1 MTYELILRALLS
13 GILMGAIYGV
23 LGMGFTI
30 VYGILDLPIFTHGV
44 FAMWAMYLLYL
55 LTHHAGV
62 APYPGFLLL
71 FALAYLFGVVLY
83 KCLLR
88 FILDIEHEMQLVFF
102 LGLLIAL
109 SNLALIVFGP
119 TSLLLSVQW
128 LERVVF
134 LGQVSLKA
142 AMIVGAAVSVA
153 FIVCMELF
161 FRKTETGK
169 AIRACAD
176 NRRGA
181 LIVGLNVS
189 KMYTIAIGLS
199 LICSA
204 VAGLAFAP
212 LVPIYPDLGFEYA
225 ILACL
230 IAVLGGAGDMKG
242 ALVAGFVMGLLLSV
256 QQMFYDLT
264 LSRLMLYAIMLGIL
278 MFRPTGILGKGKSF
292 AK

>member
-1 MTYELILRALLS
+1 MTYELIIRAILS
-13 GILMGAIYGV
+13 GILMGAVYGV

-30 VYGILDLPIFTHGV
+30 VYGIVDLPVFTHGV
-44 FAMWAMYLLYL
+44 FTMWGMYLLYL
-55 LTHHAGV
+55 LVHHTGIG
-62 APYPGFLLL
+62 PYPGFLLL
-71 FALAYLFGVVLY
+71 FAVAYIFGILLY
-83 KCLLR
+83 KSVLKY
-88 FILDIEHEMQLVFF
+88 ILDIEHEMQLVFF

-109 SNLALIVFGP
+109 SNLALMIFGP
-119 TSLLLSVQW
+119 TSLLLNINW

-134 LGQVSLKA
+134 LGQVSLKT
-142 AMIVGAAVSVA
+142 AMIVAAGVSVL
-153 FIVCMELF
+153 FVICMELF
-161 FRKTETGK
+161 FRRTETGK

-181 LIVGLNVS
+181 LIIGLNVD
-189 KMYTIAIGLS
+189 KMYTTAIAIS
-199 LICSA
+199 LVCSA

-230 IAVLGGAGDMKG
+230 VAVLGGAGDMKG
-242 ALVAGFVMGLLLSV
+242 ALAAGFTMGLLLSV

-264 LSRLMLYAIMLGIL
+264 LARLNLYAIMLGLL

>member
-1 MTYELILRALLS
+1 MTYELIIRAILS

-44 FAMWAMYLLYL
+44 FAMWAMYLLYM
-55 LTHHAGV
+55 LTNYTGV
-62 APYPGFLLL
+62 GPYPGFLVL
-71 FALAYLFGVVLY
+71 FAVAYVFGVVLY
-83 KCLLR
+83 KSLLR

-109 SNLALIVFGP
+109 SNLALMVFGP
-119 TSLLLSVQW
+119 TSLLLSVNW
-128 LERVVF
+128 LERIVF

-142 AMIVGAAVSVA
+142 AMIVGAAVSIL
-153 FIVCMELF
+153 FIICMELF

-181 LIVGLNVS
+181 LIIGLNVA
-189 KMYTIAIGLS
+189 KMYTVAIGLS
-199 LICSA
+199 LVCSA

>member
-1 MTYELILRALLS
+1 MTEELFIRSLLS
-13 GILMGAIYGV
+13 GVLMGAIYGV

-44 FAMWAMYLLYL
+44 FAMWAMYLLYM
-55 LTHHAGV
+55 LTHYTGMG
-62 APYPGFLLL
+62 PYPGFLLL
-71 FALAYLFGVVLY
+71 FAVAYLFGVLLY

-109 SNLALIVFGP
+109 ANLALIVFGP
-119 TSLLLSVQW
+119 TSLLLSVNW
-128 LERVVF
+128 LEHIVF
-134 LGQVSLKA
+134 LGQISFKA
-142 AMIVGAAVSVA
+142 AVLVGAAMSIL
-153 FIVCMELF
+153 FILCMELF

-176 NRRGA
+176 NRKGA
-181 LIVGLNVS
+181 LIIGLNVGR
-189 KMYTIAIGLS
+189 MYTIAIGLS
-199 LICSA
+199 LVCSA

-225 ILACL
+225 VLACL

-242 ALVAGFVMGLLLSV
+242 ALVAGFVMGLLMSV

-264 LSRLMLYAIMLGIL
+264 LSRIILYVIMLGIL

>member
-1 MTYELILRALLS
+1 MTYELITRALLS

-44 FAMWAMYLLYL
+44 FAMWAMYLLYM
-55 LTHHAGV
+55 LTNHTGV

-83 KCLLR
+83 KFLLR

-109 SNLALIVFGP
+109 ANLALIVFGP
-119 TSLLLSVQW
+119 TSLLLNVRW

-142 AMIVGAAVSVA
+142 AMIVGAAVSVV
-153 FIVCMELF
+153 FIICMELF

-176 NRRGA
+176 NRKGA
-181 LIVGLNVS
+181 LIIGLNVS
-189 KMYTIAIGLS
+189 KMYTTAIGLS
-199 LICSA
+199 LVCSA

>member
-1 MTYELILRALLS
+1 MNFELVVRAILS

-30 VYGILDLPIFTHGV
+30 VYGIVDLPVFTHGV
-44 FAMWAMYLLYL
+44 FALWAMYLLVMLSKYS
-55 LTHHAGV
+55 GIG
-62 APYPGFLLL
+62 PYPGCVILLV
-71 FALAYLFGVVLY
+71 ASYLFGILLY
-83 KCLLR
+83 KLLLKH
-88 FILDIEHEMQLVFF
+88 ILDIEHEMQLVFC

-109 SNLALIVFGP
+109 SNLALILFGP
-119 TSLLLSVQW
+119 TSLLLRIDW
-128 LERVVF
+128 LERVIF
-134 LGQVSLKA
+134 LREVSLKTSL
-142 AMIVGAAVSVA
+142 IVGAAVSVL
-153 FIVCMELF
+153 FIICMEVF

-181 LIVGLNVS
+181 LIIGLHVN
-189 KMYTIAIGLS
+189 KMYTTAMGVS
-199 LICSA
+199 LVCSA

-212 LVPIYPDLGFEYA
+212 LVPVYPDLGFEYA
-225 ILACL
+225 VLACL
-230 IAVLGGAGDMKG
+230 VAVLGGAGDMKG
-242 ALVAGFVMGLLLSV
+242 ALVAGFIMGLLLSM

-264 LSRLMLYAIMLGIL
+264 MARLILYVIMLGLL

>member
-1 MTYELILRALLS
+1 MTDELIIRALLS

-23 LGMGFTI
+23 LGMGFTM

-44 FAMWAMYLLYL
+44 FAMWAMYLIYL
-55 LTHHAGV
+55 LTNHVGV
-62 APYPGFLLL
+62 PLYPGFLLL

-83 KCLLR
+83 KTVLR

-109 SNLALIVFGP
+109 ANLALIVFGP
-119 TSLLLSVQW
+119 TSLLLNVKW

-142 AMIVGAAVSVA
+142 AMMVGAAVSIL

-176 NRRGA
+176 NRKGA

-189 KMYTIAIGLS
+189 RMYTTAIGLS
-199 LICSA
+199 LVCSA

-242 ALVAGFVMGLLLSV
+242 ALVAGFVMGLLMSI

-264 LSRLMLYAIMLGIL
+264 LSRLILYAVMLGIL

>member
-1 MTYELILRALLS
+1 MTYELALRALLS

-71 FALAYLFGVVLY
+71 FALAYLFGVLLY

-153 FIVCMELF
+153 FIICMEVF

>member
-1 MTYELILRALLS
+1 MTDELIIRALLS

-44 FAMWAMYLLYL
+44 FAMWAMYLIYL
-55 LTHHAGV
+55 LTNHVGV
-62 APYPGFLLL
+62 PLYPGFLLL

-83 KCLLR
+83 KTVLR

-109 SNLALIVFGP
+109 ANLALIVFGP
-119 TSLLLSVQW
+119 TSLLLNVKW

-142 AMIVGAAVSVA
+142 AMMVGAAVSIL

-176 NRRGA
+176 NRKGA

-189 KMYTIAIGLS
+189 RMYTTAIGLS
-199 LICSA
+199 LVCSA

-242 ALVAGFVMGLLLSV
+242 ALVAGFVMGLLMSI

-264 LSRLMLYAIMLGIL
+264 LSRLILYAVMLGIL

>member
-1 MTYELILRALLS
+1 MTDELIIRALLS

-23 LGMGFTI
+23 LGMGFTM

-44 FAMWAMYLLYL
+44 FAMWAMYLIYL
-55 LTHHAGV
+55 LTNHAGV
-62 APYPGFLLL
+62 ALYPGFLLL

-83 KCLLR
+83 KTVLR

-109 SNLALIVFGP
+109 ANLALIVFGP
-119 TSLLLSVQW
+119 TSLLLNVKW

-142 AMIVGAAVSVA
+142 AMMVGAAVSVL
-153 FIVCMELF
+153 FIACMELF

-176 NRRGA
+176 NRKGA

-189 KMYTIAIGLS
+189 RMYTTAIGLS
-199 LICSA
+199 LVCSA

-242 ALVAGFVMGLLLSV
+242 ALVAGFVMGLLMSI

-264 LSRLMLYAIMLGIL
+264 LSRLMLYAVMLGIL

>member
-1 MTYELILRALLS
+1 
-13 GILMGAIYGV
+13 
-23 LGMGFTI
+23 
-30 VYGILDLPIFTHGV
+30 
-44 FAMWAMYLLYL
+44 MWAMYLLYM
-55 LTHHAGV
+55 LTNYTGLG
-62 APYPGFLLL
+62 PYPGFLVL
-71 FALAYLFGVVLY
+71 FAVAYLFGVVLY
-83 KCLLR
+83 KSVLR

-109 SNLALIVFGP
+109 SNLALMVFGP
-119 TSLLLSVQW
+119 TSLLLSVNW
-128 LERVVF
+128 LERIVF

-142 AMIVGAAVSVA
+142 AMIVGAAVSIL

-161 FRKTETGK
+161 FRQTETGK

-181 LIVGLNVS
+181 LIIGLNVA
-189 KMYTIAIGLS
+189 KMYTVAIGLS
-199 LICSA
+199 LVCSA

>member
-1 MTYELILRALLS
+1 MTDELIIRAILS

-55 LTHHAGV
+55 LTNYTGMG
-62 APYPGFLLL
+62 PYPGFLVL
-71 FALAYLFGVVLY
+71 FAVAYVFGVVLY
-83 KCLLR
+83 KGLLR

-109 SNLALIVFGP
+109 SNLALMVFGP
-119 TSLLLSVQW
+119 TSLLLSVKW
-128 LERVVF
+128 LERIVF

-142 AMIVGAAVSVA
+142 AMIVGAAVSIL
-153 FIVCMELF
+153 FIICMELF

-181 LIVGLNVS
+181 LIIGLNVA
-189 KMYTIAIGLS
+189 KMYTVAIGLS
-199 LICSA
+199 LVCSA

-264 LSRLMLYAIMLGIL
+264 LSRLILYAIMLGIL

>member
-1 MTYELILRALLS
+1 MNLELVVRAVLS

-30 VYGILDLPIFTHGV
+30 VYGIVDLPVFTHGV
-44 FAMWAMYLLYL
+44 FALWAMYLLVMLSKYS
-55 LTHHAGV
+55 GIG
-62 APYPGFLLL
+62 PYPGCVILLV
-71 FALAYLFGVVLY
+71 AAYLFGILLY
-83 KCLLR
+83 KLLLKH
-88 FILDIEHEMQLVFF
+88 ILDIEHEMQLVFC

-109 SNLALIVFGP
+109 SNLALILFGP
-119 TSLLLSVQW
+119 TSLLLRIDW
-128 LERVVF
+128 LERVIF
-134 LGQVSLKA
+134 LREVSLKTSL
-142 AMIVGAAVSVA
+142 IVGAAVSVL
-153 FIVCMELF
+153 FIICMEVF

-181 LIVGLNVS
+181 LIIGLHVN
-189 KMYTIAIGLS
+189 KMYTTAMGVS
-199 LICSA
+199 LVCSA

-212 LVPIYPDLGFEYA
+212 LVPVYPDLGFEYA
-225 ILACL
+225 VLACL
-230 IAVLGGAGDMKG
+230 VAVLGGAGDMKG
-242 ALVAGFVMGLLLSV
+242 ALVAGFIMGLLLSM

-264 LSRLMLYAIMLGIL
+264 MARLILYVIMLGLL

>member
-1 MTYELILRALLS
+1 MTDELIIRALLS

-23 LGMGFTI
+23 LGMGFTM

-44 FAMWAMYLLYL
+44 FAMWAMYLIYL
-55 LTHHAGV
+55 LTNHVGV
-62 APYPGFLLL
+62 ALYPGFLLL

-83 KCLLR
+83 KTVLR

-109 SNLALIVFGP
+109 ANLALIVFGP
-119 TSLLLSVQW
+119 TSLLLNVKW

-142 AMIVGAAVSVA
+142 AMMVGAAVSIL

-176 NRRGA
+176 NRKGA

-189 KMYTIAIGLS
+189 RMYTTAIGLS
-199 LICSA
+199 LVCSA

-242 ALVAGFVMGLLLSV
+242 ALVAGFVMGLLMSI

-264 LSRLMLYAIMLGIL
+264 LSRLILYAVMLGIL

>member
-1 MTYELILRALLS
+1 MTDELIIRALLS

-23 LGMGFTI
+23 LGMGFTM

-44 FAMWAMYLLYL
+44 FAMWAMYLIYL
-55 LTHHAGV
+55 LTNHAGV
-62 APYPGFLLL
+62 ALYPGFLLL

-83 KCLLR
+83 KTVLR

-109 SNLALIVFGP
+109 ANLALIVFGP
-119 TSLLLSVQW
+119 TSLLLNVKW

-142 AMIVGAAVSVA
+142 AMMVGAAVSIL

-176 NRRGA
+176 NRKGA

-189 KMYTIAIGLS
+189 RMYTTAIGLS
-199 LICSA
+199 LVCSA

-242 ALVAGFVMGLLLSV
+242 ALVAGFVMGLLMSI

-264 LSRLMLYAIMLGIL
+264 LSRLMLYAVMLGIL

>member
-1 MTYELILRALLS
+1 MTDELIIRALLS

-23 LGMGFTI
+23 LGMGFTM

-44 FAMWAMYLLYL
+44 FAMWAMYLIYL
-55 LTHHAGV
+55 LTNHVGV
-62 APYPGFLLL
+62 ALYPGFLLL

-83 KCLLR
+83 KTVLR

-109 SNLALIVFGP
+109 ANLALIVFGP
-119 TSLLLSVQW
+119 TSLLLNVKW

-134 LGQVSLKA
+134 FGQVSLKA
-142 AMIVGAAVSVA
+142 AMMVGAAVSIL

-176 NRRGA
+176 NRKGA

-189 KMYTIAIGLS
+189 RMYTTAIGLS
-199 LICSA
+199 LVCSA

-242 ALVAGFVMGLLLSV
+242 ALVAGFVMGLLMSI

-264 LSRLMLYAIMLGIL
+264 LSRLMLYAVMLGIL

>member
-1 MTYELILRALLS
+1 MTYELILRAILS

-44 FAMWAMYLLYL
+44 FAMWAMYLLYM

-71 FALAYLFGVVLY
+71 FALAYLFGIVLY

-134 LGQVSLKA
+134 LGQVSLKV

-153 FIVCMELF
+153 FIICMELF

-176 NRRGA
+176 NRKGA
-181 LIVGLNVS
+181 LIIGLNVS

-242 ALVAGFVMGLLLSV
+242 ALVAGFVMGLLLSI